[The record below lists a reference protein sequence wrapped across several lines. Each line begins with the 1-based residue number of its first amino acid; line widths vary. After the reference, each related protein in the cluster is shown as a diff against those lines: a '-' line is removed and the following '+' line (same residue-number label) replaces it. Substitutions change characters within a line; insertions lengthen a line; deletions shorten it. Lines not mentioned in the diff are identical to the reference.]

1 MYEYRAVIRS
11 VHDGD
16 SLRADIDLGFGIW
29 TRNQALR
36 LYGLDAPEL
45 GTDAGRA
52 ARDWLRLLLP
62 LGTEVTIRTEKDRGD
77 KYGRWLATVNHP
89 MVPVSVNDAAVVTG
103 HAKPWDGQGAR
114 P

>member
-1 MYEYRAVIRS
+1 MYDYRAVVRS

-16 SLRADIDLGFGIW
+16 SLRVDIDLGFGIW
-29 TRNQALR
+29 TSNQALR

-45 GTDAGRA
+45 GTAEGSA
-52 ARDWLRLLLP
+52 ARDWLRLILP
-62 LGTEVTIRTEKDRGD
+62 VGTRVAIRTEKDRGD
-77 KYGRWLATVNHP
+77 KYGRWLATVRNELGENT
-89 MVPVSVNDAAVVTG
+89 VNELAIAMG